1 MARARKRTGTIS
13 RKTQETDISVRLGLD
28 GSGVVKVDTGI
39 PFLDHML
46 DSLSRHGF
54 FDLEIRAVGD
64 LDVDQHHT
72 VEDVG
77 LALGEAFA
85 GALGNK
91 RGIRRFGEAGCPLDE
106 ALVRVTVDISG
117 RPFFV
122 YNVEVDQDR
131 VGTFDTELIHDF
143 LLAFVNQLGMNL
155 HVDMIRGRNAHHIIE
170 ATFKALARALDAA
183 TQIDSRIAG
192 VLSTKGSL

>member
-1 MARARKRTGTIS
+1 MARARKRTGKVS
-13 RKTQETDISVRLGLD
+13 RKTKETDISVRLGLD
-28 GSGVVKVDTGI
+28 GTGAVKVDTGI

-54 FDLEIRAVGD
+54 LDLEVRAVGD
-64 LDVDQHHT
+64 LEVDQHHT

-85 GALGNK
+85 EALGDK
-91 RGIRRFGEAGCPLDE
+91 RGIRRFGEASCPLDE
-106 ALVRVTVDISG
+106 ALVRVTVDIGG
-117 RPFFV
+117 RPFLV
-122 YNVEVDQDR
+122 YDVEVDQDR

-143 LLAFVNQLGMNL
+143 LLAFVNELGMNL

-183 TQIDSRIAG
+183 TQIDPRVAG